1 MNLSDIKINMVKLA
15 ILAGMIVGLA
25 GGARANS
32 MLLDNLGEA
41 ESNLANFGKV
51 VGQAFTTGSAVTI
64 QAATFRHNYGG
75 YAPTAPAR
83 LTIQNAKADGT
94 IDFDSTTGLLDTW
107 TDFSDAVSD
116 DDSLV
121 TFSGRLALA
130 ANTTYW
136 LVLHDTES
144 QAVRVSSS
152 THYSS
157 NFGASLPTA
166 INNYES
172 SSNAYFRVEDG
183 PLMFQLR
190 TTAPDGGLTVLLLGL
205 ALGGLGY
212 ARRMVK

>member
-1 MNLSDIKINMVKLA
+1 MVKLA

-32 MLLDNLGEA
+32 MLLDNLGETG
-41 ESNLANFGKV
+41 SNWANFGKV

-94 IDFDSTTGLLDTW
+94 IDFDPTTGILDTW
-107 TDFSDAVSD
+107 TDFSDAD
-116 DDSLV
+116 NLV
-121 TFSGRLALA
+121 TFTGRLALA
-130 ANTTYW
+130 ADTTYW